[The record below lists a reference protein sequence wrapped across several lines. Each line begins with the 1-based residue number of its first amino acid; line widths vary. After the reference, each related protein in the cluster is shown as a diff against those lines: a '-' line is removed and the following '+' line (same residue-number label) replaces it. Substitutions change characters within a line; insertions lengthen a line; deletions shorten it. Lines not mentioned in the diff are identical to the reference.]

1 MISPVPK
8 VILVLTM
15 GIPRLLLNIIL
26 GFSSLMPIYF
36 VLKGV
41 QGITDSLIVI
51 VLSFFSALTF
61 STLAVIFASLVLL
74 SGGGWRV
81 MNILRP
87 LILVLSG
94 VMYPRFLL
102 LFFFFLTKIITGFIP
117 LSHNVEVI
125 QLFIRYNIFTEYSLM
140 LWVLQLH

>member
-102 LFFFFLTKIITGFIP
+102 LFFFFNKNYNRIYPII
-117 LSHNVEVI
+117 S
-125 QLFIRYNIFTEYSLM
+125 
-140 LWVLQLH
+140 